1 MSHLTVT
8 ATLATSWKSC
18 LHYFNGRHMWVR
30 GALQDSHQHF
40 HHSGLVVSQLVR
52 WVRDTGN
59 IENKSIP
66 LAPDTDSVSYIING
80 LLSNSIKAS
89 SWQLWQDSASTFVY
103 VCVKQLPREQ
113 QQVGSTQINTMWE
126 SGWVPLQSLR
136 VSGARKNIIW
146 MIRVCGEQTLCAWM
160 STFSYHRMQQGTSLL
175 QHIRPKPFV
184 CVRVCI
190 TAHTIISQR
199 KVRNTSAVNTLQL
212 DAMLQSAGQWKH
224 TTVVSDTLE
233 EEQQHLQLISCC
245 MTRREQ
251 LNGQIG

>member
-8 ATLATSWKSC
+8 ATLAASWKSC
-18 LHYFNGRHMWVR
+18 LDYFNRRHMWVR
-30 GALQDSHQHF
+30 GALRDSHQHF

-59 IENKSIP
+59 SENKRIP
-66 LAPDTDSVSYIING
+66 LAHDTDSVSYIING

-103 VCVKQLPREQ
+103 VFVKQLPSEQ

-136 VSGARKNIIW
+136 VQVQEKISYTW
-146 MIRVCGEQTLCAWM
+146 MISVSGEQTLYTRM
-160 STFSYHRMQQGTSLL
+160 STFSYYRMQLL

-184 CVRVCI
+184 CVRVCM
-190 TAHTIISQR
+190 TAHMFISQH
-199 KVRNTSAVNTLQL
+199 KVWGVNTLQL

-224 TTVVSDTLE
+224 TTVISDTLE
-233 EEQQHLQLISCC
+233 EEQQHLLLCTALISCC